1 MADYRI
7 ELSRRAARDL
17 RKLDAQ
23 GRARIDRALRGEARR
38 LGSGR
43 RERGGKRVK
52 RLRGQRDEFLRLRL
66 AATASSTRRGARSM
80 CCWCS
85 TSSTGAISNGGCG
98 GISPCSEPGFMVCPA
113 VGVGA
118 RNVRQMSAGFASGI
132 VCCLTAA
139 VILREGGEVV
149 GASGLLT
156 RRPLGTQPC
165 AGTRRESREIG
176 RSGLQVVEAQ

>member
-52 RLRGQRDEFLRLRL
+52 RLRGQRDEFLRLRVGSYRIIYE
-66 AATASSTRRGARSM
+66 ARRA
-80 CCWCS
+80 
-85 TSSTGAISNGGCG
+85 
-98 GISPCSEPGFMVCPA
+98 EQVLL
-113 VGVGA
+113 VLD
-118 RNVRQMSAGFASGI
+118 I
-132 VCCLTAA
+132 VHRRDLERR
-139 VILREGGEVV
+139 LR
-149 GASGLLT
+149 
-156 RRPLGTQPC
+156 RD
-165 AGTRRESREIG
+165 
-176 RSGLQVVEAQ
+176 